1 MRQKTG
7 YKFRLYYPDHL
18 SFVSFVTDKRAT
30 IVQSFVYMPYGELL
44 VEGSSVDLD
53 FRFSAK
59 ETDRETGLSYFGTR
73 GFYPTVSVK
82 FKDFHV
88 EYNLNC
94 IVYMPIH

>member
-1 MRQKTG
+1 MIRETS
-7 YKFRLYYPDHL
+7 YNISL
-18 SFVSFVTDKRAT
+18 SH
-30 IVQSFVYMPYGELL
+30 I
-44 VEGSSVDLD
+44 VDLD

-59 ETDRETGLSYFGTR
+59 ETDRETGLSYFGAR